1 MSDAPAIY
9 SPLLMTVS
17 EFARLH
23 MVSESTVR
31 QCIAGTSSAYPP
43 LRAKRTRGGQGRLY
57 ITAEA
62 AAEWRAAL
70 ADA

>member
-9 SPLLMTVS
+9 SPLLMTVA

-31 QCIAGTSSAYPP
+31 QCIVGTSSAYPP
-43 LRAKRTRGGQGRLY
+43 LKAKRTRGGQGRLY

>member
-9 SPLLMTVS
+9 SPLLMTVA

-31 QCIAGTSSAYPP
+31 QCIASTSSAYPP
-43 LRAKRTRGGQGRLY
+43 LKAKRTRGGQGRLY